1 MERPRL
7 LTVIRSLAL
16 VQGFIAILVALIW
29 LGIAS
34 LFSPDSAGIT
44 SPLIVMIAQAK
55 GGLLVVLALMFLVFA
70 VGARG
75 MHAWAWWVGLLAS
88 LVSILYV
95 VRLVVEGA
103 PIVMG
108 LFVVIIPLVIV
119 WYLLSPMS
127 REIFVR

>member
-1 MERPRL
+1 MTRPTH
-7 LTVIRSLAL
+7 LTVITSLAL
-16 VQGFIAILVALIW
+16 VQGFMATLVALIW
-29 LGIAS
+29 FGIAS
-34 LFSPDSAGIT
+34 LLSPDSGMT

-55 GGLLVVLALMFLVFA
+55 GGLLIVLALMFLVFA

-88 LVSILYV
+88 VVSILYV
-95 VRLVVEGA
+95 VRIVVGGA

-119 WYLLSPMS
+119 WYLLSPMG
-127 REIFVR
+127 RQIFVR

>member
-1 MERPRL
+1 MTRPTH
-7 LTVIRSLAL
+7 LTVITSLAL
-16 VQGFIAILVALIW
+16 VQGFMATLVALIW
-29 LGIAS
+29 FGIAS
-34 LFSPDSAGIT
+34 LLSPDSGMT

-70 VGARG
+70 VGALG
-75 MHAWAWWVGLLAS
+75 MHAWAWWVGLVAS
-88 LVSILYV
+88 VVSILYV
-95 VRLVVEGA
+95 VRVVLGGA
-103 PIVMG
+103 PILMG

>member
-1 MERPRL
+1 MTRPTH
-7 LTVIRSLAL
+7 LTVITSLAL
-16 VQGFIAILVALIW
+16 VQGFMATLVALIW
-29 LGIAS
+29 FGIAS
-34 LFSPDSAGIT
+34 LLSPDSGLT

-70 VGARG
+70 VGALG
-75 MHAWAWWVGLLAS
+75 MHAWAWWVGLVAS
-88 LVSILYV
+88 VVSILYV
-95 VRLVVEGA
+95 VRVVVGGA

-119 WYLLSPMS
+119 WYLLSPMG

>member
-1 MERPRL
+1 
-7 LTVIRSLAL
+7 
-16 VQGFIAILVALIW
+16 
-29 LGIAS
+29 
-34 LFSPDSAGIT
+34 
-44 SPLIVMIAQAK
+44 MIAQAK

-75 MHAWAWWVGLLAS
+75 LHAWVWWVGLLAS
-88 LVSILYV
+88 VVSILYV
-95 VRLVVEGA
+95 VRIVVEGA

>member
-1 MERPRL
+1 MTRPTH
-7 LTVIRSLAL
+7 LTVITSLAL
-16 VQGFIAILVALIW
+16 VQGFMAILVALIW
-29 LGIAS
+29 FGIAS

-75 MHAWAWWVGLLAS
+75 LHAWAWWVGLLAS
-88 LVSILYV
+88 VVSILYV
-95 VRLVVEGA
+95 VRIVLGGA

-119 WYLLSPMS
+119 WYLLSPMG
-127 REIFVR
+127 RQIFVR

>member
-1 MERPRL
+1 MERPRH

-16 VQGFIAILVALIW
+16 VEGFMAILVALTW
-29 LGIAS
+29 FGIAS

-44 SPLIVMIAQAK
+44 SPLIVMLAQAK

-75 MHAWAWWVGLLAS
+75 LHAWAWWVGLLAS

-119 WYLLSPMS
+119 WYLLSPMG

>member
-1 MERPRL
+1 MA
-7 LTVIRSLAL
+7 T
-16 VQGFIAILVALIW
+16 LVALIW

-34 LFSPDSAGIT
+34 LLSPNSAGIT
-44 SPLIVMIAQAK
+44 SPLIVMMAQAK

-88 LVSILYV
+88 MVNILYV
-95 VRLVVEGA
+95 VRVAVGGT
-103 PIVMG
+103 PILIG

-119 WYLLSPMS
+119 WYLLSPMGRQILVRLEEESTRENFS
-127 REIFVR
+127 RRKP